1 MRYIILLFSLFL
13 AFSANAKSLQVLAS
27 YPPIQSLVLGV
38 TNGIEPVGVIYRN
51 SSAGHHD
58 VPLKPSQMKALK
70 RADVLFWAGPELE
83 NNIPEALAKL
93 NTKLISVP
101 LMEQTQGL
109 SFEPLATDAQKN
121 DPHFWL
127 DPDNALKAL
136 NQILKVMIELDP
148 NNRAAY
154 EKNATHYKE
163 VLQRLQDLNTVDK
176 TKKFVALHS
185 GFDYFFKSFGLNG
198 TTMNIDPEQIKT
210 PAEKRQFFEKLKSRN
225 RDGRYLSIQ
234 YSLCLAAECHRR
246 LQLHVRLLL
255 SAHLILEPVH
265 TKEPKI
271 MANRIKP
278 AKTISSL
285 S

>member
-136 NQILKVMIELDP
+136 DQILKVMIELDP

-176 TKKFVALHS
+176 NKKFVALHS

-210 PAEKRQFFEKLKSRN
+210 PAEKRQFFEKLKSENPACVIVEPAMTKKQIRALGLDDYAIVKIDAFGWPLKNPHYRYYQLMKRN
-225 RDGRYLSIQ
+225 LWALDHCR
-234 YSLCLAAECHRR
+234 
-246 LQLHVRLLL
+246 
-255 SAHLILEPVH
+255 
-265 TKEPKI
+265 KK
-271 MANRIKP
+271 
-278 AKTISSL
+278 
-285 S
+285 